1 VTRAALRTAC
11 ALILVGVSFAAA
23 AATMRTSRASAY
35 QELVGPW
42 SFRLGDDLAWSR
54 PGFDAS
60 AWESVDLTASP
71 GAHDEDVGLTGF
83 VPGWGARGHS
93 GYDGFAWYRL
103 RVSLRAAPGEPLLMA
118 GPAAVD
124 SAYQV
129 FCNGQLLGGEGD
141 FSRSPPAVTSI
152 RPHLY
157 SLGVCATGN
166 DAGAPAP
173 MVIAFRV
180 WMAPWDLDDPAGGG
194 IRIAPV
200 MGAHSAVVARYRQ
213 QWGQTFRGYI
223 VEVVEA
229 LAFALLALMAGRV
242 YAREAARGAY
252 AWLAAALILTGLYRA
267 NQALFAWTHLETVP
281 EFTLI
286 SLVLLLPLCLYAWTM
301 TWYAWFAAPRL
312 RWIPRLAAAAAAVCI
327 LGEFASR
334 PWLHGSLAA
343 SAGGVWETVVTWDR
357 LLFLLMTVVIVYAAR
372 RSAARD
378 RWWSLGALVLV
389 SIGVYARELS
399 SLHVPGI
406 WFPFGTGVS
415 RTQYAYAAFAGL
427 LFALLWRRRRSK
439 SAVPTARAPASAT

>member
-1 VTRAALRTAC
+1 MTGAALRAAC
-11 ALILVGVSFAAA
+11 ALALAGVSFAASE
-23 AATMRTSRASAY
+23 ATVSTSRASAY

-42 SFRLGDDLAWSR
+42 RFHVGDDLEWSSA
-54 PGFDAS
+54 GFDAS
-60 AWESVDLTASP
+60 AWESVNLTASQ
-71 GAHDEDVGLTGF
+71 GAHDGDVGLTGF

-103 RVSLRAAPGEPLLMA
+103 RVSLSAAPGEHLVMA
-118 GPAAVD
+118 GPPAVD

-129 FCNGQLLGGEGD
+129 FCNGQVLGGEGD
-141 FSRSPPAVTSI
+141 FSRVPPAVTSI

-157 SLGVCATGN
+157 SLGSCSAGN
-166 DAGAPAP
+166 DTGAPAP

-200 MGAHSAVVARYRQ
+200 MGAQRAVMARYRQ

-223 VEVVEA
+223 VEVIEA
-229 LAFALLALMAGRV
+229 LAFALLAVMAGRA
-242 YAREAARGAY
+242 YARERTNPAY
-252 AWLAAALILTGLYRA
+252 TWLAAALVLTGLYRA

-286 SLVLLLPLCLYAWTM
+286 SLVLLVPLCLYCWTM

-312 RWIPRLAAAAAAVCI
+312 RWIPRFAAPAAALCI

-357 LLFLLMTVVIVYAAR
+357 LLFLLMTIVIVYAAR

-378 RWWSLGALVLV
+378 RWWSLGALVSV

-399 SLHVPGI
+399 SLNVPGI

-415 RTQYAYAAFAGL
+415 RTQYAYAAFAVL
-427 LFALLWRRRRSK
+427 LFVLLWRRSKPTGNAWPRRDI
-439 SAVPTARAPASAT
+439 